1 MAYVSL
7 GSRSRPL
14 MSNGGGSGTRGGSGG
29 GSGGGAG
36 TGVSSGGVGTSM
48 MGMARSASNASSESM
63 KPPPGKHAPLCM
75 PTTALIWIRS
85 TQQNV
90 KIHVVD
96 VRMQAC

>member
-36 TGVSSGGVGTSM
+36 TGVLERWRGHQHDGNGPIRKQCS
-48 MGMARSASNASSESM
+48 SSESM
-63 KPPPGKHAPLCM
+63 KPPPGKHAPSV
-75 PTTALIWIRS
+75 A
-85 TQQNV
+85 
-90 KIHVVD
+90 
-96 VRMQAC
+96 